1 MRIGRRSLLQTA
13 GAMVAVASVH
23 SPLFAESGRLLT
35 LVDPSLR
42 QRAGAMPIQPDLV
55 RQWRD
60 GLRSDIALARG
71 AVAYVRW
78 DKALLLAGLA
88 RECGMTARHRR
99 LDRSCFEVRIELRPI
114 DKEPARNPT
123 E

>member
-1 MRIGRRSLLQTA
+1 MKIDRRTLLRSAGAIAAAASLHASLLAQGRRS
-13 GAMVAVASVH
+13 
-23 SPLFAESGRLLT
+23 LT

-42 QRAGAMPIQPDLV
+42 QQEGARTIQPDLV

-60 GLRSDIALARG
+60 GLRSEIARAKG

-88 RECGMTARHRR
+88 RESGMTARHRR
-99 LDRSCFEVRIELRPI
+99 LDRSCFEVRIALLPTDTARARSPI
-114 DKEPARNPT
+114 A
-123 E
+123 